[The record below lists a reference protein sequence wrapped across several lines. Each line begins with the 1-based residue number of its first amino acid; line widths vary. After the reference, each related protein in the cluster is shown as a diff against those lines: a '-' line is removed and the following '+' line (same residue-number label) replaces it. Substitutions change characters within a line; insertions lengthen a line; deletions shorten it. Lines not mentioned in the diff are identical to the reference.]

1 MIAIKAVA
9 FVASAARVVYA
20 LPTNA
25 SLPVV
30 DLEYTLHQATINVC
44 ITQFFKLWSRC

>member
-1 MIAIKAVA
+1 MIAIKAIA
-9 FVASAARVVYA
+9 FAALAARFTYA

-30 DLEYTLHQATINVC
+30 DLEYTLHRATINVC
-44 ITQFFKLWSRC
+44 KPSFVRFRLGA